1 MRIWDIA
8 IGLLKRLP
16 WETIGEFFKKFVS
29 HRKRVTIS
37 SILLLVSAV
46 ALLAWYYKR
55 SQDYSDIV
63 NATLHAKLEPTAQ
76 TYKGLE
82 AFLMTKVDKTAS
94 QRLADSNL
102 STSFLETYTKLV

>member
-1 MRIWDIA
+1 MRIWDIV

-29 HRKRVTIS
+29 HRKRVTVS

-55 SQDYSDIV
+55 YC
-63 NATLHAKLEPTAQ
+63 
-76 TYKGLE
+76 
-82 AFLMTKVDKTAS
+82 
-94 QRLADSNL
+94 L
-102 STSFLETYTKLV
+102 SWISLDTGT